1 MPYSIMGTLP
11 LTWEKVLLGNFDKN
25 VRGNTPTCVGKRVYG
40 VLCCEERKEHSHL
53 RGKKDSVFMR
63 LSEVFAVIC
72 MKNFYKNLVLFLPAA
87 MFALSYHKA
96 YSFRFLCKEFCSF
109 IDFLYH
115 CYISCKASANYLQ
128 QYVHPYSMG

>member
-25 VRGNTPTCVGKRVYG
+25 VRGNTPTCVGKSVYG

-72 MKNFYKNLVLFLPAA
+72 MKNFYKNLVLFLSAA
-87 MFALSYHKA
+87 I
-96 YSFRFLCKEFCSF
+96 FL
-109 IDFLYH
+109 
-115 CYISCKASANYLQ
+115 
-128 QYVHPYSMG
+128 